1 MVYEGAPGY
10 GPLDIVNVVDPPWA
24 TTYMIDP
31 EANEQMR
38 AIEKNAKSN
47 LRLETETFRLLDII
61 NIFSGFSY
69 LEFAI
74 N

>member
-1 MVYEGAPGY
+1 
-10 GPLDIVNVVDPPWA
+10 
-24 TTYMIDP
+24 MIEP
-31 EANEQMR
+31 EDNEQIR
-38 AIEKNAKSN
+38 AIEIKAKSN
-47 LRLETETFRLLDII
+47 LRLETETFRVLDII